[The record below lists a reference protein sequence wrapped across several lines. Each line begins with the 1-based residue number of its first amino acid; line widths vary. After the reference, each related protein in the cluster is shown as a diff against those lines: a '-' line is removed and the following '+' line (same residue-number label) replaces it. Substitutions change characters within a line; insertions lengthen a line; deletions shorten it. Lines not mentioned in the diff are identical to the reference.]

1 MKIETEKMENK
12 RTEQEKLILDNYEW
26 DLLIKQLSSIVSKS
40 EILLR
45 TDNVNVKKVKTE
57 QIKEK
62 ALECLN
68 IVKYKDLKK

>member
-1 MKIETEKMENK
+1 MEK
-12 RTEQEKLILDNYEW
+12 EQEKLILDNYKW

>member
-1 MKIETEKMENK
+1 MKK
-12 RTEQEKLILDNYEW
+12 EQEKLVLDNYEW
-26 DLLIKQLSSIVSKS
+26 DLLIKKLSSILSKS

-62 ALECLN
+62 TLECLD
-68 IVKYKDLKK
+68 IIKYKNIQK